1 MSFSKVKRKQIFK
14 QIIMI
19 FVYLFVGFVISQIL
33 SYMAEKNN
41 NYLLSM
47 VVLRMD
53 IIFII
58 YTIVGIVAICFA
70 GEHRIWRYFLIL
82 VDSIESLGENDDLIQ
97 MPVELIQIESII
109 NSYKIEGTA
118 NVNKIRNSSLQ
129 QQKMMMYLAHDIRT
143 PLTSILGYLN
153 ILSEEKE
160 LPERQRNKYIGVA
173 LRNAEVLENLI
184 DELFE
189 MSKYKSDDMQIE
201 KQKINLKTLIEQ
213 LADEFYPNLIAKE
226 MKIDNTVNN
235 IIIDAAPDLFGRAV
249 SNLIKNAII
258 YGVPQSSICISAFQ
272 NDMNTELIIKNKGK
286 GIPSEYINSIFEE
299 FDRGAER
306 TISGTGLGLPIAQ
319 NIIKLHGGAIVV
331 KSLEDET
338 TFVITIPN

>member
-272 NDMNTELIIKNKGK
+272 NDINTELIIKNKGK

-319 NIIKLHGGAIVV
+319 NIIKLHGGAIVA

>member
-1 MSFSKVKRKQIFK
+1 
-14 QIIMI
+14 
-19 FVYLFVGFVISQIL
+19 
-33 SYMAEKNN
+33 
-41 NYLLSM
+41 
-47 VVLRMD
+47 
-53 IIFII
+53 
-58 YTIVGIVAICFA
+58 
-70 GEHRIWRYFLIL
+70 
-82 VDSIESLGENDDLIQ
+82 
-97 MPVELIQIESII
+97 
-109 NSYKIEGTA
+109 
-118 NVNKIRNSSLQ
+118 
-129 QQKMMMYLAHDIRT
+129 
-143 PLTSILGYLN
+143 
-153 ILSEEKE
+153 
-160 LPERQRNKYIGVA
+160 
-173 LRNAEVLENLI
+173 
-184 DELFE
+184 

-249 SNLIKNAII
+249 SNLIKYAII

-272 NDMNTELIIKNKGK
+272 NDINTELIIKNKGK

-319 NIIKLHGGAIVV
+319 NIIKLHGGAIVA